1 MLSEPCVHPLRYRA
15 YGLTLGSDVPFPE
28 LPPHAPS
35 QNEGLVDIRVT
46 LGAGFERYPVPIGAF
61 ASRRSA
67 SGEVWLMHARTKT
80 GHLLRFP
87 DLADY
92 HVDAAGRQIAGK
104 AVGGT
109 AQETLRHLLLDQV
122 LPLILTLHGR
132 HALHATAVLTQA
144 GVCAFTGPTGTGKS
158 TLAASF
164 QLAGVPVIS
173 DDCLLL
179 EPSQNRIMACPAYPG
194 VRLWEDTL
202 EALCPA
208 GHTTLPVAHYT
219 SKRRPI
225 LGTSSPGFP
234 AGRYPLVGIYSLSRA
249 TDPHGDSAAQVR
261 IEPISRRDALIE
273 ALRGTFTLD
282 SAERAAMLDQFRWL
296 EQVVSLVPVRK
307 LHVPNRFAALPFV
320 RAAIL
325 ADLGA
330 S

>member
-1 MLSEPCVHPLRYRA
+1 MRSAPCVHPLRYRA

-35 QNEGLVDIRVT
+35 QDESPVDIRVT
-46 LGAGFERYPVPIGAF
+46 LGAAHERHPVPIASF
-61 ASRRSA
+61 TSRRSA
-67 SGEVWLMHARTKT
+67 SGEVWLMHARTET
-80 GHLLRFP
+80 GYLLRFP

-122 LPLILTLHGR
+122 LPLVLTLHGR
-132 HALHATAVLTQA
+132 HALHATAVLTPI

-179 EPSQNRIMACPAYPG
+179 DPSQNRIMACPAYPG
-194 VRLWEDTL
+194 VRLWDDAL
-202 EALCPA
+202 QALCPA
-208 GHTTLPVAHYT
+208 GHATLPVAHYT

-225 LGTSSPGFP
+225 LGLSAQGFP
-234 AGRYPLVGIYSLSRA
+234 AGRYPLAGIYSLSRA
-249 TDPHGDSAAQVR
+249 TDVHEDSAAQAR
-261 IEPISRRDALIE
+261 IEPINRRDALIE
-273 ALRGTFTLD
+273 VLRGTFTLD
-282 SAERAAMLDQFRWL
+282 SAERAAMFDQFRWL
-296 EQVVSLVPVRK
+296 EQVVSLIPVRK
-307 LHVPNRFAALPFV
+307 LHLPNRFAALPSV

-330 S
+330 L